1 MSEKPTLV
9 FFGTG
14 PVSLHTLEQISPAFS
29 IEAIITKPSTTKSH
43 KHQSQTV
50 EDWAKIHKIPVHLP
64 ADKAELSG
72 VFMQNK
78 FKSLIGLV
86 VDYGIIIPQD
96 VLTSFKKGIL
106 NSHFSILPEWRGA
119 DPITFAILS
128 GQKITGVSIMLVVPK
143 LDEGDLLTTQEYRL
157 PPTITIDVLTKE
169 LTELSSKLLID
180 TIPKYLA
187 DDIKPYPQPTTNK
200 PTYSRKLTKQ
210 DGLVDCNK
218 SAEQIEREIRAYLGW
233 PKSLLKYQGLD
244 LILLE
249 SKVSNDQ
256 VDTGK
261 LNVIDSKLLLGCKNN
276 SLQIIKLQIAGK
288 KPMDAKSFIN
298 GYQNIIS

>member
-1 MSEKPTLV
+1 MNTKPSIV

-14 PVSLHTLEQISPAFS
+14 PVSLRTLEQISPAFS

-50 EDWAKIHKIPVHLP
+50 EDWAKIHNIPVHLP
-64 ADKAELSG
+64 GNKDELSEI
-72 VFMQNK
+72 FKQYK

-86 VDYGIIIPQD
+86 VDYGIIIPRD
-96 VLTSFKKGIL
+96 VLSAFKKGIL
-106 NSHFSILPEWRGA
+106 NSHFSLLPEWRGA

-128 GQKITGVSIMLVVPK
+128 GQKTTGVSIMLIVPK
-143 LDEGDLLTTQEYRL
+143 LDEGDLLTTKEYKL
-157 PPTITIDVLTKE
+157 SPSITIDVLTKE
-169 LTELSSKLLID
+169 LTDLSSELLID
-180 TIPKYLA
+180 IIPKYLA
-187 DDIKPYPQPTTNK
+187 NKIKPYPQPTSHK

-233 PKSLLKYQGLD
+233 PKSLLQYRGMD
-244 LILLE
+244 LILLK
-249 SKVSNDQ
+249 SKASNYQ

-261 LNVIDSKLLLGCKNN
+261 LKVIDGKLLLGCKNN
-276 SLQIIKLQIAGK
+276 SLQIIRLQIAGK
-288 KPMDAKSFIN
+288 KSMDAKSFIN

>member
-1 MSEKPTLV
+1 MSGKPTLV

-14 PVSLHTLEQISPAFS
+14 PVSLRTLEQISRAFK
-29 IEAIITKPSTTKSH
+29 IEAIITKPSTAKSH

-50 EDWAKIHKIPVHLP
+50 EDWAKIQNIPVHLP
-64 ADKAELSG
+64 ANKEELSEI
-72 VFMQNK
+72 FNQYK

-96 VLTSFKKGIL
+96 VLSSFKKGIL
-106 NSHFSILPEWRGA
+106 NSHFSLLPEWRGA

-128 GQKITGVSIMLVVPK
+128 GQKTTGVSIMLIVPK
-143 LDEGDLLTTQEYRL
+143 LDEGDLLTTKEYKL
-157 PPTITIDVLTKE
+157 SPSITIDVLTKE
-169 LTELSSKLLID
+169 LTELSSELLID

-187 DDIKPYPQPTTNK
+187 NNIEPYPQPTATK

-218 SAEQIEREIRAYLGW
+218 PAEQIEREIRAYLGW
-233 PKSLLKYQGLD
+233 PKSLLQYGGMD

-249 SKVSNDQ
+249 SKVSNYQIDKC
-256 VDTGK
+256 K
-261 LNVIDSKLLLGCKNN
+261 LQVIDGKLLLGCKNS
-276 SLQIIKLQIAGK
+276 SLQIIRLQIAGK